1 MAARVRNS
9 RNCIPLLERKRV
21 KSEPHECM
29 AFREIA
35 SSFPARRVSS
45 TFVRFQWGN
54 GSHCQECQNKPTIPR
69 RSYGTL
75 RLIIQSD
82 KQTRTTRE
90 RENHFLSF
98 PIYAANGQPSIIHSS
113 PSTLGIRALK
123 NTQQLHFS
131 DIKTRERR
139 VPISV
144 LIRERRRSKPPT
156 FIPTP
161 QNSGS

>member
-1 MAARVRNS
+1 M
-9 RNCIPLLERKRV
+9 ERKRV
-21 KSEPHECM
+21 KSKPHECS

-75 RLIIQSD
+75 CQRDSSD

-90 RENHFLSF
+90 RETHFLSF
-98 PIYAANGQPSIIHSS
+98 AIYAANRQPSIIHSS
-113 PSTLGIRALK
+113 PSTLEIQALK
-123 NTQQLHFS
+123 NTQRSHFS
-131 DIKTRERR
+131 NIKTWQGR
-139 VPISV
+139 VSIPV

-156 FIPTP
+156 
-161 QNSGS
+161 

>member
-1 MAARVRNS
+1 M
-9 RNCIPLLERKRV
+9 ERKRV
-21 KSEPHECM
+21 KSKPHECM

-45 TFVRFQWGN
+45 TFVSFQWGN

-75 RLIIQSD
+75 CQIDSSD
-82 KQTRTTRE
+82 KQPRTSRDRE
-90 RENHFLSF
+90 THFLSF
-98 PIYAANGQPSIIHSS
+98 PVYAAHGQPSIIHPS
-113 PSTLGIRALK
+113 PSTLEIRALK

-131 DIKTRERR
+131 ANKTRQRR

-144 LIRERRRSKPPT
+144 LIRERRRSKHPT
-156 FIPTP
+156 YFPTP
-161 QNSGS
+161 RNSGS

>member
-1 MAARVRNS
+1 
-9 RNCIPLLERKRV
+9 
-21 KSEPHECM
+21 M

-75 RLIIQSD
+75 CLSNSSD

-90 RENHFLSF
+90 RETHFLSVA
-98 PIYAANGQPSIIHSS
+98 IYAANGQPSIIHSS
-113 PSTLGIRALK
+113 PSTLEIRALK
-123 NTQQLHFS
+123 NTQQFNFS
-131 DIKTRERR
+131 DIKTRKEQ
-139 VPISV
+139 VSITVS
-144 LIRERRRSKPPT
+144 IRES
-156 FIPTP
+156 I
-161 QNSGS
+161 Q